1 MGMIKNERQYRIT
14 RAQIQKFEHAL
25 EKVKKKPDKRRD
37 VDAVLCRIETD
48 ALRSQLGDLRAQLRE
63 YEELRSGEVSI
74 RKIQSLEELPQ
85 TLVKAR
91 IASGLTQKK
100 LAERL
105 GLKEQQIQRYEATD
119 YRTASLAR
127 LLEIAGALRIRPWK
141 GLSMPKTEFS
151 LDSFFKRLQ
160 ATGLEHDFVV
170 KRFAPPQLLASLES
184 KGFKKDDKR
193 ASFILRMAEIIGR
206 VFGWTTDSI
215 LGRSAPKLNIA
226 LAGEVDFKLPSR
238 AEKLRLN
245 AYILYAHYLA
255 LLVLE
260 STSVLPQA
268 RIPTDYDQVRN
279 AVLSKFKS
287 MSFENV
293 LRYVWSLGIPVL
305 PLNDP
310 GAFHGACWRV
320 DGRNIIVLKQR
331 TRSQARWLF
340 DLLHELRHVAED
352 PDQPHLSLIESSPTS
367 EERRKSAEE
376 EAASQF
382 AGDVIL
388 AGRAEELAQLCVTE
402 AKGRVEWLKRAV
414 PEVAS
419 REKVAADALANCMAF
434 RLSLQG
440 INWWGTAEN
449 LQLTDSEPWAIAR
462 DLLLRH
468 CALEKLNEVDR
479 NLLIL
484 ALADEE
490 G

>member
-1 MGMIKNERQYRIT
+1 
-14 RAQIQKFEHAL
+14 
-25 EKVKKKPDKRRD
+25 
-37 VDAVLCRIETD
+37 
-48 ALRSQLGDLRAQLRE
+48 
-63 YEELRSGEVSI
+63 
-74 RKIQSLEELPQ
+74 
-85 TLVKAR
+85 
-91 IASGLTQKK
+91 
-100 LAERL
+100 
-105 GLKEQQIQRYEATD
+105 
-119 YRTASLAR
+119 
-127 LLEIAGALRIRPWK
+127 
-141 GLSMPKTEFS
+141 MPKTEVS

-170 KRFAPPQLLASLES
+170 KRFAPPQLLASLDSE
-184 KGFKKDDKR
+184 GFEKDDKR
-193 ASFILRMAEIIGR
+193 ARFVLQMAEIIGR
-206 VFGWTTDSI
+206 VFGWTSEAI
-215 LGRSAPKLNIA
+215 LGRSALKLNIA

-238 AEKLRLN
+238 AEKHRLD

-260 STSVLPQA
+260 STSELTQA
-268 RIPTDYDQVRN
+268 RIPTDYEQVRN
-279 AVLSKFKS
+279 AVLSKFNS

-340 DLLHELRHVAED
+340 DLLHELRHVAKN

-388 AGRAEELAQLCVTE
+388 AGRAEELAQLCVTK

-414 PEVAS
+414 SDIAS
-419 REKVAADALANCMAF
+419 REKVAADTLANYMAF

-440 INWWGTAEN
+440 INWWGTSEN

-462 DLLLRH
+462 DLLVRH
-468 CALEKLNEVDR
+468 CALRKLNEVDR
-479 NLLIL
+479 NLLIH